1 MTATGAPAACK
12 GPLDGLTVLDLSKV
26 LAGPWSTQI
35 LGDLG
40 AEVLKVELPGV
51 GDETRRWGPPFL
63 EDGSNDA
70 AYYLSA
76 NRNKRA
82 LAINIAT
89 PEGADL
95 IRALVAKADIVVEN
109 FKVGAL
115 ARYGLD
121 YQALSAI
128 KPDLVYCS
136 ITGFG
141 QDGPHAHRGGY
152 DFLVQGMSGLMSVT
166 GFPDDQGG
174 VPTKVGVPVSDLFTG
189 LYATISILAAVTHR
203 VKTGEGQHIDCAL
216 LDTQMALLANQASNY
231 LNGGMVPGRL
241 GNEHPNV
248 VPYQDFATSD
258 GHVLVAIGTDKQF
271 RDFCTLI
278 GLEAL
283 GTDAAFATNAGR
295 SVNRR
300 ALQEAFRPALA
311 RWTSSDLLAAMKAN
325 NLPGG
330 PVNSVPQ
337 ALSDPQVEAHTLIR
351 SFERDGQDIHTL
363 AFPAKLSR
371 TPATYR
377 HAPPVRGADTYE
389 VLSTYLGLSPEQL
402 DALSAQGIIEDS
414 PR

>member
-1 MTATGAPAACK
+1 MTPTSGK

-26 LAGPWSTQI
+26 LAGPWSTQV

-40 AEVLKVELPGV
+40 AQVLKVELPGV

-70 AYYLSA
+70 AYYLAA
-76 NRNKRA
+76 NRNKQG

-95 IRALVAKADIVVEN
+95 IRQLVAKADILVEN

-121 YQALSAI
+121 YAALSAI
-128 KPDLVYCS
+128 KPDLIYCS

-141 QDGPHAHRGGY
+141 QEGPHAQRGGY

-174 VPTKVGVPVSDLFTG
+174 APTKVGIPVSDLFTG
-189 LYATISILAAVTHR
+189 LYATISILAALNHR
-203 VKTGEGQHIDCAL
+203 NGSGEGQHIDCAL

-258 GHVLVAIGTDKQF
+258 GHILVAIGTDKQL

-278 GLEAL
+278 GMPAL
-283 GTDAAFATNAGR
+283 GRHADFATNAGR

-300 ALQEAFRPALA
+300 ALQAALGPALSQ
-311 RWTSSDLLAAMKAN
+311 WTSADLLAAMKAN

-337 ALSDPQVEAHTLIR
+337 ALDDPQVKARGLIQG
-351 SFERDGQDIHTL
+351 FERDGCTIRTL
-363 AFPAKLSR
+363 AYPARLSR

-377 HAPPVRGADTYE
+377 HPPPVRGADTFK
-389 VLSTYLGLSPEQL
+389 VLSAYLGLSNEQMG
-402 DALSAQGIIEDS
+402 ALAAQGIIEDC

>member
-1 MTATGAPAACK
+1 MTGTDSPTPCK

-40 AEVLKVELPGV
+40 AEVLKVEMPAT

-63 EDGSNDA
+63 EDGSGDA
-70 AYYLSA
+70 AYYLAA
-76 NRNKRA
+76 NRNKHG

-89 PEGADL
+89 PEGAEL
-95 IRALVAKADIVVEN
+95 IRKLVAKADILVEN

-121 YQALSAI
+121 YASLSAI
-128 KPDLVYCS
+128 KPDLIYCS

-174 VPTKVGVPVSDLFTG
+174 APTKVGIPVSDLFTG
-189 LYATISILAAVTHR
+189 LYATISILAAVNHR
-203 VKTGEGQHIDCAL
+203 NTTAQGQHIDCAL
-216 LDTQMALLANQASNY
+216 LDTQIALLANQASNY
-231 LNGGMVPGRL
+231 LNGAMAPGRL
-241 GNEHPNV
+241 ANEHPNV
-248 VPYQDFATSD
+248 VPYQDFATAD
-258 GHVLVAIGTDKQF
+258 GHILVAVGTDRQF
-271 RDFCTLI
+271 RDFCSLI
-278 GLEAL
+278 GLAEL
-283 GTDAAFATNAGR
+283 GNDPRFATNSGR

-300 ALQEAFRPALA
+300 SLQAAFRPAIA
-311 RWTSSDLLAAMKAN
+311 RWTSADLLAAMKAQ

-330 PVNSVPQ
+330 PVNSVPE
-337 ALSDPQVEAHTLIR
+337 ALADPQIEAHNLIR
-351 SFERDGQDIHTL
+351 SFMREETEVHTL
-363 AFPAKLSR
+363 AFPARLSK

-377 HAPPVRGADTYE
+377 QAPPKRGADTARI
-389 VLSTYLGLSPEQL
+389 LADYLGLSAKDIQSL
-402 DALSAQGIIEDS
+402 AAQGIIEEHS
-414 PR
+414 